1 MCRMSPIPL
10 WRAMLALRLI
20 DVNPMSYVRELGDVV
35 ECGSTCV
42 IGDEPND
49 GSHRQMREIPH
60 QSFLQ
65 YLGLSTVSFVR
76 PNKYQ
81 YTFNARQVIFT
92 A

>member
-65 YLGLSTVSFVR
+65 YLGLSTVSFVPLR
-76 PNKYQ
+76 NSQ
-81 YTFNARQVIFT
+81 ITGSRQSIT
-92 A
+92 SW